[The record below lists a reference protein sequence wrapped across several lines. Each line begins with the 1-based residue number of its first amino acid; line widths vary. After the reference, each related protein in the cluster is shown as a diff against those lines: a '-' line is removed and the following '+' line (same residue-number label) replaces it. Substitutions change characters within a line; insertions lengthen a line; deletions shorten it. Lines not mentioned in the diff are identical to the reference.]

1 MKLKLRNI
9 IFYRRND
16 DAELMLKVLQNSL
29 MPQEM

>member
-9 IFYRRND
+9 IFNRRND